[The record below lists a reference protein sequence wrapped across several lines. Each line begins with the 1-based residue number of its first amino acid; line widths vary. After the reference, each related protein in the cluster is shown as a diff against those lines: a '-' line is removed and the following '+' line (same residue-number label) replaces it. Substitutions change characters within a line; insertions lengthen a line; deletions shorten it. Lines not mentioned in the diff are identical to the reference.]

1 MKCGKKKKIY
11 QIENESRLGFSVQ
24 RTLPFINNGK
34 EKRMLPSQVTFLI
47 EGIEREDLTKDGDLA
62 LSISKEEAKKLAEKL
77 LSMV

>member
-1 MKCGKKKKIY
+1 MLYK
-11 QIENESRLGFSVQ
+11 
-24 RTLPFINNGK
+24 LPECERVCSGIC
-34 EKRMLPSQVTFLI
+34 SQVTFLI

>member
-1 MKCGKKKKIY
+1 
-11 QIENESRLGFSVQ
+11 
-24 RTLPFINNGK
+24 
-34 EKRMLPSQVTFLI
+34 MLPSQVTFLI

>member
-1 MKCGKKKKIY
+1 MKKNIY